1 MKTLRA
7 GLAAILLVYS
17 IPTLLS
23 GLDIF
28 RGTEPD
34 LGSEWIIV
42 SIFFVLSVLFAAVTV
57 VEFLRGKEGRTG
69 RE

>member
-7 GLAAILLVYS
+7 VLAVILLVYS

-23 GLDIF
+23 ALDIL

-34 LGSEWIIV
+34 LDSEWIIV
-42 SIFFVLSVLFAAVTV
+42 SIFFLLSVLFAAVTV
-57 VEFLRGKEGRTG
+57 VEFLRGEEGRTG

>member
-7 GLAAILLVYS
+7 VLAVILLVYS

-23 GLDIF
+23 ALDIL

-57 VEFLRGKEGRTG
+57 VGFLRGKEGRTG
-69 RE
+69 R

>member
-7 GLAAILLVYS
+7 GLAAILLPYS

-42 SIFFVLSVLFAAVTV
+42 SIFFVLSVVFAAATV
-57 VEFLRGKEGRTG
+57 VEFLKGTG
-69 RE
+69 RMGSE

>member
-7 GLAAILLVYS
+7 VLAIILLVYS

-23 GLDIF
+23 ALDIL

>member
-7 GLAAILLVYS
+7 VIAVILLVYS

-23 GLDIF
+23 ALDIL

>member
-7 GLAAILLVYS
+7 VLAVILLVYS

-23 GLDIF
+23 ALDIL

>member
-7 GLAAILLVYS
+7 GLAVILLVYS

-23 GLDIF
+23 ALDIF

-42 SIFFVLSVLFAAVTV
+42 SVFFVLSVLFAAVTV
-57 VEFLRGKEGRTG
+57 VELLRGKEGRTG

>member
-7 GLAAILLVYS
+7 GFAAILLVYS

-23 GLDIF
+23 GLDIL

-34 LGSEWIIV
+34 LSAEWIIV
-42 SIFFVLSVLFAAVTV
+42 SIFFVSSVLFVLVTV
-57 VEFLRGKEGRTG
+57 LEFLKVREGKTDTE
-69 RE
+69 